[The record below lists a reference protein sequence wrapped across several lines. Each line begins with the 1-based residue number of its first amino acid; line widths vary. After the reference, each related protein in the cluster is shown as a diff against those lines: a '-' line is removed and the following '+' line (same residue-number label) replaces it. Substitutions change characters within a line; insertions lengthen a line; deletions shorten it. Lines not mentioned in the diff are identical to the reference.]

1 MVQNFSKNVKM
12 RMNNMTK
19 QILAFNPQ
27 KMDMA
32 TAQKTKRVISD
43 GLAESEKILK
53 L

>member
-1 MVQNFSKNVKM
+1 
-12 RMNNMTK
+12 MNNLTK

-32 TAQKTKRVISD
+32 AAQKTKRVISD
-43 GLAESEKILK
+43 ELAESEKILK